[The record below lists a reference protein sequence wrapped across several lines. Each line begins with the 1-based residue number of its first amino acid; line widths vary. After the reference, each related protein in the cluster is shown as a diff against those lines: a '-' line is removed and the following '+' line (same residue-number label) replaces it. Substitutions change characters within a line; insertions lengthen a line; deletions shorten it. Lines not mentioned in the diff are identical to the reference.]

1 MFLVIIFSVLS
12 YCIATVPHLTDWCGW
27 NIIDAATSII
37 FTVEFALRLMT
48 TGRPW
53 KFLID
58 PLNMVDF
65 CSFLPF
71 YIELAMLAVDDGG
84 KIDINYF
91 RVLRVCRLIRVFRL
105 SRYMT
110 SHLEVFSETVLLAR
124 HSFSMLMSLILFEVT
139 VLSAIMYSLE
149 EEEGTFV
156 SIFEAIY

>member
-1 MFLVIIFSVLS
+1 
-12 YCIATVPHLTDWCGW
+12 
-27 NIIDAATSII
+27 
-37 FTVEFALRLMT
+37 MT